1 MTVKGKRLMFQ
12 LKRIAAAGLVGSLAV
27 IGLGAAQAAGADSPG
42 NCTEDKQGHVRCV
55 QVSEYRITEKSG
67 KVRVGNEASQTCSG
81 KGRLTCTN
89 SYDARG
95 GKS

>member
-1 MTVKGKRLMFQ
+1 MFQ
-12 LKRIAAAGLVGSLAV
+12 LKKIAAAGLLGSLAV
-27 IGLGAAQAAGADSPG
+27 IGLGAAQAVGADNPG
-42 NCTEDKQGHVRCV
+42 NCTKDEQGHVRCV

-81 KGRLTCTN
+81 KGQLTCTN